1 MDVVPV
7 VGAKHNTVMQPAPVT
22 ADHGAESAKRQMFGS
37 NLTKVAHDVA
47 AAKGGSGE
55 QKSNRESAKS
65 PRGGGAEAEPKRRAR
80 AGSTGGLARPPAYSP
95 RYRGCRL
102 RVWLAWRWSIIHP
115 ESSFRFKWTI
125 LLAIFLLYIS
135 IAVPL
140 QMGFRLDPSVHAC
153 AGAETNA
160 GYCSWAIVDYV
171 CDVFFLFDLAVN
183 FLTGFVNEDGNV
195 EMNPIKA
202 AKNYI
207 LSAWFP
213 IDFITSIPFDWVRD
227 IMGGGGGESD
237 NLDNLKLVK
246 VFRALKA
253 MKVLRI
259 NRLLRGSILDS
270 LEDLVMQHA
279 NYRFALKLGK
289 LLVGMV
295 FAFHWCSCSLH
306 MLASPTDNNWIRR
319 YLTNYL
325 TDLSDGQEWYESN
338 MNTDHMPLGPRYL
351 AALYWTCSTMATVG
365 FGDIVPVNNSER
377 MGTFAMVIIGCT
389 LYGFMIGN
397 MNSIVHDVDA
407 NTRQYNMRM
416 ESIVS
421 YMVSRRFPKDVQ
433 RKIIR
438 FYRRYFKTR
447 SALDEKTVLAEL
459 STKLKAEV
467 AHFLIDGLVFKNPVF
482 SDLSPT
488 QLATLTTVLQPI
500 YFEADD
506 YLVREGDV
514 VTDIHII
521 AAGKAMLIDEKG
533 LQLHMLNHGS
543 SFGEEAIIC
552 DANDESPTWRLTVN
566 AITVC
571 ESMMVP
577 VSDLRNAFG
586 QGQGGQAL
594 NMMKSKLESLSK
606 EDPHRQT
613 LGQRFNMTTVAE
625 IKAKKKSG
633 LRSKFMSAVKKQVII
648 GQLGKEGKHTIK
660 MRPGET
666 PEELLKRTIEMQSR
680 GMSPEDLSKSTH
692 DKIMRLEDN
701 FGKLQKQQTELKA
714 MLQKLLDKSKGDT

>member
-1 MDVVPV
+1 MEPGKVVPIV
-7 VGAKHNTVMQPAPVT
+7 SNKANASNSKVINH
-22 ADHGAESAKRQMFGS
+22 ESHAHKMFGS
-37 NLTKVAHDVA
+37 KLTQVAKDVA
-47 AAKGGSGE
+47 SG
-55 QKSNRESAKS
+55 NAGESEEKRNEEPIS
-65 PRGGGAEAEPKRRAR
+65 PRGARGVAGDKVKRRESR
-80 AGSTGGLARPPAYSP
+80 AGKGNLGGLKPPVYKP
-95 RYRGCRL
+95 PYKGWRL
-102 RVWLAWRWSIIHP
+102 YFWLKWKRAIIQP
-115 ESSFRFKWTI
+115 ESAFRFKWTV

-135 IAVPL
+135 VAVPL
-140 QMGFRLDPSVHAC
+140 QMGFRLDPSVHSC
-153 AGAETNA
+153 TTRDRGDA
-160 GYCSWAIVDYV
+160 GYCVWSLVDYT
-171 CDVFFLFDLAVN
+171 CDVFFLLDLAVN
-183 FLTGFVNEDGNV
+183 LVTGYVDEDGNI
-195 EMNPIKA
+195 EMRPHMA

-227 IMGGGGGESD
+227 IMGGDSN
-237 NLDNLKLVK
+237 NLENLKMVK

-279 NYRFALKLGK
+279 NYRFALKLSK
-289 LLVGMV
+289 LLVGMI
-295 FAFHWCSCSLH
+295 FAFHWCSCALH
-306 MLASPTDNNWIRR
+306 MLANPTKNNWIRC
-319 YLTNYL
+319 YLINYL
-325 TDLSDGQEWYESN
+325 DDIEEGQEWYESR

-365 FGDIVPVNNSER
+365 FGDIVPVNNTER
-377 MGTFAMVIIGCT
+377 MGTFAMVIVGCT

-506 YLVREGDV
+506 YLVREGDI

-521 AAGKAMLIDEKG
+521 AAGQAELLDEKG
-533 LQLHMLNHGS
+533 DCLTRLQHGS

-552 DANDESPTWRLTVN
+552 DANDEQPTWKLTVN
-566 AITVC
+566 AISVC

-577 VSDLRNAFG
+577 VAELRNAFS
-586 QGQGGQAL
+586 QGGQSGGSGSAL
-594 NMMKSKLESLSK
+594 SMMKAKLEALQN
-606 EDPHRQT
+606 EDPHNQT
-613 LGQRFNMTTVAE
+613 LGQRYNMTTVAE
-625 IKAKKKSG
+625 IKAKKKTG
-633 LRSKFMSAVKKQVII
+633 LRNMFKSAVKKQVII
-648 GQLGKEGKHTIK
+648 GQLGKDKHSIK

-680 GMSPEDLSKSTH
+680 GLSAEDIQKNNNEKLT
-692 DKIMRLEDN
+692 RLEDTV
-701 FGKLQKQQTELKA
+701 KLLKNQNTQMMA
-714 MLQKLLDKSKGDT
+714 MLQQIIDSK

>member
-1 MDVVPV
+1 MNPS
-7 VGAKHNTVMQPAPVT
+7 TVT
-22 ADHGAESAKRQMFGS
+22 ADHGQESTKRKVFGS
-37 NLTKVAHDVA
+37 NLTKVAYDVA
-47 AAKGGSGE
+47 AARKEGEGETKSDSGKRAAGLPREAGKQPGEKGPKGRERSGAG
-55 QKSNRESAKS
+55 NL
-65 PRGGGAEAEPKRRAR
+65 GG
-80 AGSTGGLARPPAYSP
+80 ARPPQYSP
-95 RYRGCRL
+95 RHKGWRNRI
-102 RVWLAWRWSIIHP
+102 WLFWRSSIIHP
-115 ESSFRFKWTI
+115 ESTFRFKWTM
-125 LLAIFLLYIS
+125 LLALFLLYIS

-140 QMGFRLDPSVHAC
+140 QMGFRLDPSVHSC
-153 AGAETNA
+153 TAGQEENH
-160 GYCSWAIVDYV
+160 GFCIWAIWDYV

-183 FLTGFVNEDGNV
+183 LLTGFVNDDGNV
-195 EMNPIKA
+195 ELNPTLA

-207 LSAWFP
+207 FSAWFP
-213 IDFITSIPFDWVRD
+213 IDFITSIPFDWIRD
-227 IMGGGGGESD
+227 IMGGDSN
-237 NLDNLKLVK
+237 NLENLKMVK

-279 NYRFALKLGK
+279 NYRFALKLSK
-289 LLVGMV
+289 LMVGMI
-295 FAFHWCSCSLH
+295 FAFHWCSCFLH
-306 MLASPTDNNWIRR
+306 MLANPTTDNWIKR

-325 TDLSDGQEWYESN
+325 EDIDNDMEWYESK
-338 MNTDHMPLGPRYL
+338 MNTDNMPLGPRYL

-365 FGDIVPVNNSER
+365 FGDIVPVNNTER
-377 MGTFAMVIIGCT
+377 MGTFAMVIVGCT

-421 YMVSRRFPKDVQ
+421 YMVSRRFPKEVQ

-521 AAGKAMLIDEKG
+521 AAGQAMLMDDKG
-533 LQLHMLNHGS
+533 ERLLMLNHGS

-552 DANDESPTWRLTVN
+552 DASDEAPTWRLTVN
-566 AITVC
+566 AVTVC

-577 VSDLRNAFG
+577 VSDLRNAFS

-594 NMMKSKLESLSK
+594 QMMKAKLESLST
-606 EDPHRQT
+606 EEPHKQT

-680 GMSPEDLSKSTH
+680 GMSAEDLSKSSH
-692 DKIMRLEDN
+692 EKISRVEDSI
-701 FGKLQKQQTELKA
+701 KQLKSQQMEMYALIQKI
-714 MLQKLLDKSKGDT
+714 LDKDKDKQAGT